1 MDLVRFCIFVIFVI
15 VSIFI
20 ILLVLIQDEQGDG
33 IGGVFGGGSS
43 SIFGAKSSSVAVKIT
58 GFFIAFFFIFVV
70 LLSFMN
76 TRRVDNSFLKDIK
89 TENKNSSTFW
99 DNENNESD
107 TNIDEVEE
115 KNLKGK

>member
-76 TRRVDNSFLKDIK
+76 TRRADNSFLKDIK
-89 TENKNSSTFW
+89 TETKNSSTFW